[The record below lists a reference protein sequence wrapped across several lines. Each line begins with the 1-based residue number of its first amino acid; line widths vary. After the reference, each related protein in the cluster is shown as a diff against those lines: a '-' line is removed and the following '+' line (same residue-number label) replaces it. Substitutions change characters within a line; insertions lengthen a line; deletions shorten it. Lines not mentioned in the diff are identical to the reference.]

1 MYWKR
6 RFNEAS
12 IDGVERTC
20 IAYSTPTLS
29 GYMDEGGGVFV
40 VVRKQ
45 SDERRGWVGGGV
57 GARKGNG
64 R

>member
-1 MYWKR
+1 MEWREHVLHTAHPLYPDIWTKG
-6 RFNEAS
+6 EAF
-12 IDGVERTC
+12 
-20 IAYSTPTLS
+20 
-29 GYMDEGGGVFV
+29 FV